1 VDLMGWEALTA
12 VSVAVLALMS
22 VVLTIALVVWVR
34 DLGRLLDRL
43 DAFTRVLERD
53 GPPLLS
59 AARSVT
65 EDATRV
71 VAGVREEVD
80 QIVATSRD
88 LRGRVS
94 DAAGALGDRVRDLE
108 AVLDVLQ
115 EEVEETALDV
125 AGALRATRRG
135 ASLLRGLKRAFLKGR
150 G

>member
-1 VDLMGWEALTA
+1 MGWEALTA

-22 VVLTIALVVWVR
+22 AVLTIALMVWLR

-43 DAFTRVLERD
+43 DAFARVVERD

-71 VAGVREEVD
+71 VGSVREEVD

-88 LRGRVS
+88 LRTRVS
-94 DAAGALGDRVRDLE
+94 GAAGALDDRVRDLE

-125 AGALRATRRG
+125 AAAFRATRRG
-135 ASLLRGLKRAFLKGR
+135 ASVLRGLKRAFLKGR
-150 G
+150 R

>member
-1 VDLMGWEALTA
+1 MSWEALTA
-12 VSVAVLALMS
+12 VSVTVLALMS
-22 VVLTIALVVWVR
+22 VVLTVALALWLR
-34 DLGRLLDRL
+34 DLGRVLDRL
-43 DAFTRVLERD
+43 EGFAKVLERD

-71 VAGVREEVD
+71 VGGVRDEVE

-88 LRGRVS
+88 LRKRVS
-94 DAAGALGDRVRDLE
+94 GATGALEDRARDLE

-125 AGALRATRRG
+125 AAALRATRRG
-135 ASLLRGLKRAFLKGR
+135 ASLLRGLKKAFLKGR
-150 G
+150 R